1 MKPRAADWRVS
12 CRLDRH
18 HIRAGPLLSLGHERV
33 ALVDRGEDPF
43 DQSILTS
50 RQQGYRDALSNAG
63 IDHRP
68 QYEQPADWSAEG
80 GAAALDGLLG
90 LSDPPSAIV
99 AGSDTQAIGILDRAR
114 QRGLVVPGD
123 LAVCGYGDIEL
134 ARYLGLTT
142 VRVPLRM
149 IGERAVSMLLEA
161 IEGPR
166 NQSEHVLLPVEV
178 VVRTTCGA
186 PGGHP

>member
-1 MKPRAADWRVS
+1 
-12 CRLDRH
+12 LDRH